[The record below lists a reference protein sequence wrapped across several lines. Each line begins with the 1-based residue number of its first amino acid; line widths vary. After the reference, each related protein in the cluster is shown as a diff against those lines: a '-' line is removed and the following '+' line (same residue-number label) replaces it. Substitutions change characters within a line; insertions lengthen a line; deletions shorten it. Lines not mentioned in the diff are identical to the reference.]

1 MLLSTLFGDMAAKK
15 VNDSNVFFQASVC
28 TRKKSTVSPN
38 MLSSLGFKQRKLEA
52 VTREMRR

>member
-28 TRKKSTVSPN
+28 TKKSTVSPN